1 MTEGIKYDK
10 DKPELA
16 DFLLDF
22 KEPLMELY
30 KVWSFGKERY
40 GKGNWKEVNDG
51 YRRYQN
57 ALIRHFFEEGSN
69 KDAETGIYHAAHMA
83 FNCLAMIKFILDKRE
98 CPTTSENDVTHKNIP
113 DKGKTLNNEPASGQ
127 LVKVRNKKT
136 GKFYNAWIDPKNM
149 IIDTTNAQD
158 GRPMI
163 WYWSEDV
170 ENCTFVREKKEF
182 YEKFEIV
189 LEI

>member
-30 KVWSFGKERY
+30 KVWKFGKEKY
-40 GKGNWKEVNDG
+40 GKGNWKEVKDG

-69 KDAETGIYHAAHMA
+69 TDAETDIYHAAHMA
-83 FNCLAMIKFILDKRE
+83 FNCLAMIKFLDTSE
-98 CPTTSENDVTHKNIP
+98 CPTTNENDTTHKNIP
-113 DKGKTLNNEPASGQ
+113 DKGKTLNNEPASGL

-136 GKFYNAWIDPKNM
+136 GRFYNAWVDPENT
-149 IIDTTNAQD
+149 IINTTNAQD
-158 GRPMI
+158 GELMI
-163 WYWSEDV
+163 WYWAEDV
-170 ENCTFVREKKEF
+170 KNYTFVREKKEF
-182 YEKFEIV
+182 WEKFEIV
-189 LEI
+189 

>member
-30 KVWSFGKERY
+30 KVWKFGKEKY
-40 GKGNWKEVNDG
+40 GKGNWKEVKDG

-57 ALIRHFFEEGSN
+57 ALIRHFFEEGNN

-83 FNCLAMIKFILDKRE
+83 FNCLAMIKFLDTSE
-98 CPTTSENDVTHKNIP
+98 CPTTNENDVTHKNIP
-113 DKGKTLNNEPASGQ
+113 NDGKTLNSKPTSGY

-136 GKFYNAWIDPKNM
+136 GKFYKVWIDSR
-149 IIDTTNAQD
+149 NAH
-158 GRPMI
+158 
-163 WYWSEDV
+163 Y
-170 ENCTFVREKKEF
+170 
-182 YEKFEIV
+182 
-189 LEI
+189 